1 MPVIRKF
8 AIQGHETPKHA
19 YAPRGLEGALDPTV
33 MRQSPVNYDGVDHGD
48 SLHEA
53 LDDVRLFRCKDCGT
67 ILYEAELSD
76 HICGEEEEPLPD
88 A

>member
-1 MPVIRKF
+1 MPIIRKF

-19 YAPRGLEGALDPTV
+19 YAPRGLEGAIDPTV
-33 MRQSPVNYDGVDHGD
+33 MRQSPINYGGEKGD

-76 HICGEEEEPLPD
+76 HDCDDENEPFPD

>member
-1 MPVIRKF
+1 
-8 AIQGHETPKHA
+8 
-19 YAPRGLEGALDPTV
+19 
-33 MRQSPVNYDGVDHGD
+33 MRQSPINYGGEKGD

-76 HICGEEEEPLPD
+76 HDCDDENEPFPD

>member
-8 AIQGHETPKHA
+8 AIQGHETPNHA
-19 YAPRGLEGALDPTV
+19 YAPRGLEGAIDPTV
-33 MRQSPVNYDGVDHGD
+33 MRQSPINYEGEKGD

-67 ILYEAELSD
+67 ILYEAELSE
-76 HICGEEEEPLPD
+76 HICDDEED
-88 A
+88 

>member
-1 MPVIRKF
+1 M
-8 AIQGHETPKHA
+8 T
-19 YAPRGLEGALDPTV
+19 
-33 MRQSPVNYDGVDHGD
+33 QSSVYYEADHGD

-53 LDDVRLFRCKDCGT
+53 LDDVRLFRCKDCGN

-76 HICGEEEEPLPD
+76 HDCDKEDEPFPD